1 MCHNRGRFLNNG
13 FSCCFYCYRFR
24 FCSNRRNAAF
34 CLNNRRF
41 CGDSIL
47 RRNLGFAGDFRLN
60 SLRGFSDGRFGYD
73 RLFGGNRRCFGN
85 RRGDHFCN
93 GSFSDSNR
101 SDSFSHGGLN
111 LLFFLLLILRT
122 GNRVT
127 NPHFT

>member
-1 MCHNRGRFLNNG
+1 MRHNRCSLLNNG
-13 FSCCFYCYRFR
+13 FSGSFR
-24 FCSNRRNAAF
+24 LGSNRRNAGF
-34 CLNNRRF
+34 GRYNRGF
-41 CGDSIL
+41 CGDNVL
-47 RRNLGFAGDFRLN
+47 RGDLRLN

-73 RLFGGNRRCFGN
+73 RLFGGSRRRLGN

-93 GSFSDSNR
+93 GGFSDSNR
-101 SDSFSHGGLN
+101 SDSFSNGRLN